1 MQRSPHAAVV
11 MPRYRAS
18 PKPRVYVATFP
29 LSPSAPTLSVD
40 SGRTRR
46 YPGLGGDG
54 PDTRALYAGA
64 AELLGSAGHVV
75 DFGCGSGMGAA
86 ELAGRFERVSA
97 IDSDL
102 GAVRFARA
110 YLAQVP
116 SVEVLHAPDGV
127 SSESSSGH
135 DAGCIIDV
143 LGQLPV
149 PVNLLR
155 TARGWLGEEGRLFVA
170 EPLAFPTQALLPP
183 VQRAFSRPGLTQL
196 LLRAG
201 WEVERW
207 VEGAGHFASCI
218 ARPSSHAGWN
228 WLAQGDIERD
238 QGHWALALEA
248 YSGALQH
255 APPALE
261 SEALLGAAEVHAA
274 RGELDEA
281 CRCLLDAARA
291 TPGHVRALAGLADLS
306 LLAGDA
312 RQGLSLA
319 VRALECDACDMVA
332 VQSLA
337 RAADRLEQADAF
349 ASFRI
354 ANGLA
359 PADLGA
365 AIELG
370 RLAAA
375 RGELSYAIWVLER
388 VREFRNDLVADFHV
402 TLGWLYL
409 SSGRLGE
416 ARLEAEL
423 GRVKEPQSIGV
434 HELWAQLEVEG
445 NLVRG
450 GGEAC
455 AS

>member
-1 MQRSPHAAVV
+1 MQRSSHAALV

-29 LSPSAPTLSVD
+29 LSPTAPTLSVA
-40 SGRTRR
+40 SSRARR

-54 PDTRALYAGA
+54 PDTRAVYAGA
-64 AELLGSAGHVV
+64 AELLGSARHVV

-86 ELAGRFERVSA
+86 ELAGHFERVSA

-127 SSESSSGH
+127 SSEASSDH
-135 DAGCIIDV
+135 DAGYIIDV
-143 LGQLPV
+143 LGHLPA

-155 TARGWLGEEGRLFVA
+155 TARGWLGDEGRLFVA

-183 VQRAFSRPGLTQL
+183 VLRAFSRPGLTQL

-207 VEGAGHFASCI
+207 VEGVGHFASCI
-218 ARPSSHAGWN
+218 ARPIAHAGWN

-238 QGHWALALEA
+238 RGHGDLALEA
-248 YSGALQH
+248 YSSALQH
-255 APPALE
+255 APPALV
-261 SEALLGAAEVHAA
+261 SEALLGAAEVHAS
-274 RGELDEA
+274 RGDLDEA
-281 CRCLLDAARA
+281 CRCLLEAARA
-291 TPGHVRALAGLADLS
+291 TPGHVRALAGLAELS
-306 LLAGDA
+306 LHAGDV

-319 VRALECDACDMVA
+319 VRALECDPCDMVA

-337 RAADRLEQADAF
+337 RAADRLEQVDAF

-359 PADLGA
+359 PADLSA

-370 RLAAA
+370 RLSAA
-375 RGELSYAIWVLER
+375 RGELGYAIWLLER
-388 VREFRNDLVADFHV
+388 VREFRDDLVADFHV

-409 SSGRLGE
+409 GSGRLGE

-423 GRVKEPQSIGV
+423 GRVKEPQSSGV
-434 HELWAQLEVEG
+434 HELWARLEAEDSPVP
-445 NLVRG
+445 G
-450 GGEAC
+450 GEEAC